1 MPENVTAVAER
12 PPRVP
17 AGSEFTPLLRTVK
30 GQGLLDRRQGWYALA
45 IAVNALALTGVVAGV
60 VLIGHSWWVLLLA
73 PLLAV
78 MSARTA
84 FIGHD
89 AGHSQ
94 IAASRSMNRLIGL
107 VHGNLLLGMSYGW
120 WNDQRI
126 VRCSFIP

>member
-73 PLLAV
+73 
-78 MSARTA
+78 
-84 FIGHD
+84 
-89 AGHSQ
+89 
-94 IAASRSMNRLIGL
+94 
-107 VHGNLLLGMSYGW
+107 
-120 WNDQRI
+120 
-126 VRCSFIP
+126 RCSR